1 MGLVCYNP
9 FHLPIYNDD
18 MDCFNTSRSEN
29 SILIELLTKAEYE
42 EYINASLELKATWL
56 LSSNRSVKEGSHH
69 LIPNTEGKV
78 DQVVV
83 IVDTEYSIWS
93 IASLPWALP
102 PGDYHLANNLATD
115 VRQRLTIGWGLG
127 AYRYGLYLKKSKQC
141 ACLYFADDIDKN
153 TVLATV
159 HSTQLVRNLINA
171 PANDMMP
178 THLADAAKKLA
189 SNNSA
194 EFTEIVGENLLEQN
208 YPLIHAVGRASKYE
222 PRLIKLKWGEQ
233 NHPLVCIVGKGV
245 CFDSGGLN
253 IKSAT
258 GMRWMKK
265 DMGGAAHAL
274 GLASYIMER
283 KLPIRIQVSIP
294 AVENAIA
301 GDAYRP
307 GDVITSR
314 LGKTVEIDNTDA
326 EGRLVLADALA
337 EIGEQSAD
345 LLIDFATLT
354 GAARVA
360 VGTEVGAFFSKQDKT
375 AHGLYAA
382 AKKTEDDIWR
392 LPLHREYKHQLKST
406 IADMVNC
413 ASSGFGGAITA
424 ALFLES
430 FVPKECDW
438 VHFDIMAYN
447 NRSRPGRPKG
457 GEAMGL
463 RSVCHYIE
471 QRYENNT

>member
-1 MGLVCYNP
+1 
-9 FHLPIYNDD
+9 
-18 MDCFNTSRSEN
+18 MDCFSTSRNEN

-42 EYINASLELKATWL
+42 KYIDSSLELKATWL
-56 LSSNRSVKEGSHH
+56 LASNRSVKEGNHY
-69 LIPNTEGKV
+69 LIPDAAGKV
-78 DQVVV
+78 DQVLA

-93 IASLPWALP
+93 IAGLPWSLP
-102 PGDYHLANNLATD
+102 PGDYHLADTLSAEL
-115 VRQRLTIGWGLG
+115 RQRLTIGWGMG
-127 AYRYGLYLKKSKQC
+127 AYRYTRYRKKEEQCARLYL
-141 ACLYFADDIDKN
+141 AGDIDKEKS
-153 TVLATV
+153 LATI
-159 HSTQLVRNLINA
+159 HSTQLVRNLVNT
-171 PANDMMP
+171 PANEMMP
-178 THLADAAKKLA
+178 NHLADAAKDVA
-189 SNNSA
+189 SANNA
-194 EFTEIVGENLLEQN
+194 EFSEIIGDDLLKQN
-208 YPLIHAVGRASKYE
+208 YPLIHAVGRASKFE
-222 PRLIKLKWGEQ
+222 PRLINIGWGEK

-245 CFDSGGLN
+245 CFDSGGLD

-265 DMGGAAHAL
+265 DMGGAAHVL
-274 GLASYIMER
+274 GLANYIMQTQ
-283 KLPIRIQVSIP
+283 LPVRLQVSIP
-294 AVENAIA
+294 AVENAVS

-337 EIGEQSAD
+337 DVAELKPD

-360 VGTEVGAFFSKQDKT
+360 VGTEIGAFFSKQDKT

-382 AKKTEDDIWR
+382 AKKSEDDIWR
-392 LPLHREYKHQLKST
+392 LPLHREYKHQLKSS

-424 ALFLES
+424 ALFLEA

-438 VHFDIMAYN
+438 VHFDVMAYN

-463 RSVCHYIE
+463 RSVCHYLE
-471 QRYENNT
+471 QRYAK